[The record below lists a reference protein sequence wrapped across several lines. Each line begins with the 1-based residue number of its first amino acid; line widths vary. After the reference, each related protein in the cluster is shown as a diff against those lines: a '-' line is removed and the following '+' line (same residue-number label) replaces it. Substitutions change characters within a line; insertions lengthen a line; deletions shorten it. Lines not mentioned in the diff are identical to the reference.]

1 MFIKLIKLKIMKTKL
16 LWLLRVFE
24 YGFNYYFLEKPR
36 GLDFSKRS
44 RERKTLEESSG
55 YALTSK
61 RSLRNILKDIPI
73 DKNSVFIDI
82 GSGKGGTPYFS
93 LDLGFNKSAG
103 LEYED
108 YLHKIAQNN
117 IKILGL
123 EESIELICGDALKFE
138 DYYKYSHIFM
148 FRPLNGEK
156 IKCLIEII
164 LDNIHKSKIHKNYF
178 IILYGGIPIKYL
190 EECLEKFPN
199 FKLSKNTICPFRGN
213 EIRVLNANYG

>member
-1 MFIKLIKLKIMKTKL
+1 MKTKI

-44 RERKTLEESSG
+44 KKRKTLEESSG

-61 RSLRNILKDIPI
+61 RSLKNIFKNIPI
-73 DKNSVFIDI
+73 DENSVFIDI
-82 GSGKGGTPYFS
+82 GSGKGGTPYFA

-108 YLHKIAQNN
+108 YLHEIAQKN

-148 FRPLNGEK
+148 FRPLNGGKMES
-156 IKCLIEII
+156 LIETI
-164 LDNIHKSKIHKNYF
+164 LKNIDNSHIYNNYY
-178 IILYGGIPIKYL
+178 IILYGGIPMKYL
-190 EECLEKFPN
+190 KKCLAKFKE
-199 FKLSKNTICPFRGN
+199 FEIIKNTICPFRGN
-213 EIRVLNANYG
+213 QIRILKVNYA